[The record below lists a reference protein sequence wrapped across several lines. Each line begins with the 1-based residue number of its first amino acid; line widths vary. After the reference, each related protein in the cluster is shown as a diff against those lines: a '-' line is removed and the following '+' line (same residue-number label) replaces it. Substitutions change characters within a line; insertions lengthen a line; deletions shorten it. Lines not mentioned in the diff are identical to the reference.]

1 MLAGRRFILKIPTI
15 GVDAR
20 RVAVMMPIG
29 AVLNVLSESV
39 DGKMAQV
46 VWDGRPVA
54 MFAIDLAERGREI
67 VESNGLP
74 DPQAPLDREQVRQV
88 LQNELE
94 AAQERRIA
102 ASEQFTQVMA
112 EVPSGLPHPDG
123 THRIRLASRE
133 YSGALTEAATA
144 MTRLNEFLVR
154 GTIPPDLEGKP
165 SGIETLEPRDKKSS
179 QGR

>member
-1 MLAGRRFILKIPTI
+1 MLAGRRFILKIPTLA
-15 GVDAR
+15 VDSK

-54 MFAIDLAERGREI
+54 MFAIDLAERGREV
-67 VESNGLP
+67 VEPNGLP
-74 DPQAPLDREQVRQV
+74 DPQAPLDAEQIRKV

-94 AAQERRIA
+94 AAQQRRVA
-102 ASEQFTQVMA
+102 ASEQFTQIMA

-133 YSGALTEAATA
+133 YSGALAEAATA
-144 MTRLNEFLVR
+144 MARLNEFLIR
-154 GTIPPDLEGKP
+154 GTIPPDLGGKP
-165 SGIETLEPRDKKSS
+165 PGIETLEPRDKKSS
-179 QGR
+179 EGR